1 MPEYI
6 LEEFQYNFLDTL
18 KKRLYATSDQP
29 LKTDEGRDLAIVL
42 DALLDRL
49 EVNDREELILRIAD
63 LEEVL
68 RYQKEYIQYLI
79 GGYTKEEFKLIAAK
93 YAIPLNLEVNDGR

>member
-29 LKTDEGRDLAIVL
+29 LKTDEGRDLAITL

-49 EVNDREELILRIAD
+49 EVKD
-63 LEEVL
+63 V
-68 RYQKEYIQYLI
+68 
-79 GGYTKEEFKLIAAK
+79 
-93 YAIPLNLEVNDGR
+93 